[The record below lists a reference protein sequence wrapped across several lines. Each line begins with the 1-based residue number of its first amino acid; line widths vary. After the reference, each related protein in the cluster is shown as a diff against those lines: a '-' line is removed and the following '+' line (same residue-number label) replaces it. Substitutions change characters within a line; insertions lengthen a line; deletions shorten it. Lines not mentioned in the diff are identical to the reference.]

1 METKQFDIVELIE
14 NNPITKLS
22 NDYNVKMLVKIKEQ
36 FTEFEQQ
43 LFLSSFYCYFNYH
56 STSDYI
62 IDLDN
67 VWKWLGFVA
76 KCKAKTLLEKYF
88 VIDKDYKK
96 SLHDSVKRTNSI
108 KGGQNK
114 EIFML
119 NIKTFKLFC
128 IKAETKK
135 ADEIHEYFLKMEQI
149 IQEVVH
155 EESNELKNQL
165 QIKNDEI
172 AEKENIIFGL
182 KEREVEI
189 KEKEREKFLLEKYQN
204 GGHII
209 YIIKVALRENGCYIV
224 KIGKSEIGI
233 KGRYEECQK
242 FYGGNVLLL
251 DCFNVLYC
259 KEFETKI
266 HDHFRSSRVKDLKD
280 HEQRNEL
287 FLVGK
292 EITYAMIVNFIKKS
306 IKAYEHSIDY
316 FYEENQKLKQQITE
330 LNQIIE
336 NQKTQPPLSQTHP
349 SVQPSQY
356 SMDQIMNKLQQM
368 ENIILEKY
376 NSPQLQSQPQFQQ
389 KITTNLGIPLPTLG
403 PRLQKIN
410 PDTLTII
417 KVYETVTEC
426 IQEYNNKIKRPSIN
440 KAVAEN
446 TIYRSFRWLLVERDL
461 DPNIIHHIEPTKE
474 IKVQHIGYIAK
485 LNIEKTEI
493 ITVYLDK
500 KTASILNGNV
510 SASALDNPVKNQSLC
525 HGYYYMLYDECDEDI
540 KNDFMEKINGQPL
553 LYKDG
558 IGIGQYDS
566 KHNLIKEFRCKFDCI
581 KQTPFLIGEK
591 TLAKVLNKNIIY
603 QNLYYFKTMKEK
615 LYLETQ
621 RYVKDCDIVL
631 GSSLKYREREDYIA
645 QFIRDKIIIE
655 ENGKITKTELTS
667 EFNSWYSSTV
677 GKGGPSAKEV
687 HEYMDKKIGKFKTAA
702 GAWVGASI
710 RYERKIIL
718 HL

>member
-1 METKQFDIVELIE
+1 MEIKQFNIVELIE

-22 NDYNVKMLVKIKEQ
+22 NDYNVKMLVKIKEH

-56 STSDYI
+56 PTNDYV
-62 IDLDN
+62 IDLDD
-67 VWKWLGFVA
+67 VWKWLGFSQKVN
-76 KCKAKTLLEKYF
+76 AKTLLEKLF
-88 VIDKDYKK
+88 IIDKDYKK
-96 SLHDSVKRTNSI
+96 SLLLQQKRTLNT

-114 EIFML
+114 ETFML

-128 IKAETKK
+128 IKTGTKK
-135 ADEIHEYFLKMEQI
+135 ADEIHDYFLKMEQI

-165 QIKNDEI
+165 QIKNEEI
-172 AEKENIIFGL
+172 VEKEKIIF
-182 KEREVEI
+182 EI

-330 LNQIIE
+330 LNKIIE
-336 NQKTQPPLSQTHP
+336 NQKTQPPLSQTQP
-349 SVQPSQY
+349 SVQPLHQIQTSQH
-356 SMDQIMNKLQQM
+356 SMEQIMNKLQQM
-368 ENIILEKY
+368 ENILLEKY
-376 NSPQLQSQPQFQQ
+376 NSPQLQLQSQSQL

-417 KVYETVTEC
+417 KVYESVTEC

-440 KAVAEN
+440 KAVSEN
-446 TIYRSFRWLLVERDL
+446 TIYRSFRWLLVDRDL
-461 DPNIIHHIEPTKE
+461 DATIIHNIEPTKE
-474 IKVQHIGYIAK
+474 IKTQHIGYIAK
-485 LNIEKTEI
+485 LNSERSEI
-493 ITVYLDK
+493 INVYLDK
-500 KTASILNGNV
+500 KTASMLNGNV

-525 HGYYYMLYDECDEDI
+525 HGYYYSLYDECDEDV
-540 KNDFMEKINGQPL
+540 KNDFMEKINGFPM

-558 IGIGQYDS
+558 VGVGQYDS
-566 KHNLIKEFRCKFDCI
+566 ENNLLKEFRCKFDCM

-591 TLAKVLNKNIIY
+591 TLAKVLNQNILY
-603 QNLYYFKTMKEK
+603 KNLYYFKTMKEK
-615 LYLETQ
+615 LY
-621 RYVKDCDIVL
+621 I
-631 GSSLKYREREDYIA
+631 
-645 QFIRDKIIIE
+645 
-655 ENGKITKTELTS
+655 
-667 EFNSWYSSTV
+667 
-677 GKGGPSAKEV
+677 
-687 HEYMDKKIGKFKTAA
+687 
-702 GAWVGASI
+702 
-710 RYERKIIL
+710 
-718 HL
+718 

>member
-1 METKQFDIVELIE
+1 METKQFNIVELIE
-14 NNPITKLS
+14 NNPITMLS
-22 NDYNVKMLVKIKEQ
+22 NDYNVKILVKIKEQ

-56 STSDYI
+56 PTNDYV
-62 IDLDN
+62 IDLDD
-67 VWKWLGFVA
+67 VWKWLGFAQKVN
-76 KCKAKTLLEKYF
+76 AKTLLEKLF
-88 VIDKDYKK
+88 IVDKDYKK
-96 SLHDSVKRTNSI
+96 SLLQQQKQSLHT
-108 KGGQNK
+108 KGGHNK
-114 EIFML
+114 ETIML

-128 IKAETKK
+128 IKTGTKK
-135 ADEIHEYFLKMEQI
+135 ADEIHDYFLKMEQI

-165 QIKNDEI
+165 QIKNEEI
-172 AEKENIIFGL
+172 VEKEKIIF
-182 KEREVEI
+182 EI
-189 KEKEREKFLLEKYQN
+189 KEKEREKFLLEKYAN

-266 HDHFRSSRVKDLKD
+266 HDHFRSSQVKNLKD

-316 FYEENQKLKQQITE
+316 FYEETQKLKQQITE
-330 LNQIIE
+330 LNQTIENQKIQLQQIIE
-336 NQKTQPPLSQTHP
+336 NQKTQPPLSQTQS
-349 SVQPSQY
+349 SVQPLPQNKLPQY
-356 SMDQIMNKLQQM
+356 SMEQIMNKLQQM
-368 ENIILEKY
+368 ENIFLEKS
-376 NSPQLQSQPQFQQ
+376 NHSSPQMQLQPQL
-389 KITTNLGIPLPTLG
+389 KTTTNLGLPLPTLG

-410 PDTLTII
+410 PDTFTII
-417 KVYETVTEC
+417 KVYETVSEC

-525 HGYYYMLYDECDEDI
+525 HGYYYMLYDECDEDV

-615 LYLETQ
+615 L
-621 RYVKDCDIVL
+621 CIH
-631 GSSLKYREREDYIA
+631 S
-645 QFIRDKIIIE
+645 
-655 ENGKITKTELTS
+655 
-667 EFNSWYSSTV
+667 
-677 GKGGPSAKEV
+677 
-687 HEYMDKKIGKFKTAA
+687 
-702 GAWVGASI
+702 
-710 RYERKIIL
+710 
-718 HL
+718 